1 MTTKYSRPRAPETN
15 TAQFF
20 LRIIFCWRFR
30 PTEKTPTIIC
40 LSSQIQIT
48 VRYLFSQKKN
58 QRSMTIC
65 NTSAPHRL
73 CSRSTV
79 YWLRFR
85 EQSAHTPTSRDQLSG
100 GLSLRLLR
108 RLVAFSHKC
117 VRCLSIRELIRLLR
131 SFCLCLILKMVMKS
145 FSQVE
150 TGTTFEI

>member
-20 LRIIFCWRFR
+20 LRIIVCWRFR

-65 NTSAPHRL
+65 STQTLFQTSSMLVEIPGAKRAHSNLPRPTERWTEPSSPPP
-73 CSRSTV
+73 SRRILSQMRT
-79 YWLRFR
+79 LSQHQR
-85 EQSAHTPTSRDQLSG
+85 AHPFASQL
-100 GLSLRLLR
+100 LSLRNIEDGHEEFL
-108 RLVAFSHKC
+108 
-117 VRCLSIRELIRLLR
+117 
-131 SFCLCLILKMVMKS
+131 
-145 FSQVE
+145 
-150 TGTTFEI
+150 TGGDRNDF

>member
-20 LRIIFCWRFR
+20 LQIIFCWRFR

-85 EQSAHTPTSRDQLSG
+85 EQSAHSDLPRPTERWTEPSSPPPSRRILSQMRTLSQHQRAHPVASQL
-100 GLSLRLLR
+100 LSLLNIEDGHEEFL
-108 RLVAFSHKC
+108 
-117 VRCLSIRELIRLLR
+117 
-131 SFCLCLILKMVMKS
+131 
-145 FSQVE
+145 
-150 TGTTFEI
+150 TGGDRNDF